1 MVKIGGAPTEEKW
14 NKLTREQ
21 VKSLIFEINQEVSNI
36 VEEMDAKL
44 KLVTLKSSVHEWYN
58 LVSRCER
65 KLKFL
70 RDCFPPYSVE
80 SYRVLKE
87 LQHRNILKEFKEYS
101 KRKNFQDRYLG
112 LKSEILALEGFIFQ
126 KHSVKRKHEETGKQ
140 LATLNAQINSDR
152 EFLKEAKATIKNLT
166 STIIREKKA
175 MQREIAH
182 MKRNK
187 ANGLQKLSELR
198 ETLKQKEALLKE
210 TTEQKKREE
219 QALQRELQENKRL
232 IQILN
237 ERTTQQ
243 KVEKNI

>member
-21 VKSLIFEINQEVSNI
+21 VKSLIFEINQEVSNTI
-36 VEEMDAKL
+36 EEMDAKL

-65 KLKFL
+65 KLKLL
-70 RDCFPPYSVE
+70 RDRFPPYSVE
-80 SYRVLKE
+80 SYRDLKE

-126 KHSVKRKHEETGKQ
+126 KHSVKTKHEETEKQ
-140 LATLNAQINSDR
+140 LAALNAQINSDR
-152 EFLKEAKATIKNLT
+152 EFLKEAKTTIKSLT
-166 STIIREKKA
+166 STIIKEKKA

-187 ANGLQKLSELR
+187 ANAYGLHKLSELR

-210 TTEQKKREE
+210 TTEQRKREE
-219 QALQRELQENKRL
+219 QALQRELQEYKRL
-232 IQILN
+232 IQILP
-237 ERTTQQ
+237 E
-243 KVEKNI
+243 